1 MADDLA
7 ALVADERY
15 SPPPPHDPPRPL
27 PAERREP
34 LRQIIAA
41 LARALDQD
49 DIARHTRRR
58 AEATQR
64 YAMSHPREGMA
75 A

>member
-15 SPPPPHDPPRPL
+15 SPPPLPDPPRPL
-27 PAERREP
+27 AHERRAA
-34 LRQIIAA
+34 LMAAIAA
-41 LARALDQD
+41 LARALDAD
-49 DIARHTRRR
+49 EIARHTRRR